1 MNIVTLTGRLT
12 QDPELRY
19 TPNDTAITTFGL
31 AVNSR
36 RGGND
41 RVDFFDIEAWRG
53 LGVAAAKHIGKGRR
67 VNVVGELR
75 QQRWTDKDDNRR
87 SKVVVVAR
95 NIEYLD
101 RPDRDRASADAPDGD
116 TEELAD
122 AFDGELPY
130 EEPF

>member
-36 RGGND
+36 RGNND

-53 LGVAAAKHIGKGRR
+53 LGVAATKHIGKGRR

-101 RPDRDRASADAPDGD
+101 RPDRDRASDDAPDP
-116 TEELAD
+116 EEPAD
-122 AFDGELPY
+122 GFDGEPPY
-130 EEPF
+130 EEAF